1 MKFEIFDLGL
11 IEYERALSLQ
21 KKIHL
26 EVREGLL
33 ESALIICRHYPVITL
48 GRTAKEDSL
57 LVSREELQKRG
68 IGLLRVERGGDITY
82 HGPGQITCYPI
93 FNLGYLKKDINL
105 FLRQLEQVAISF
117 FAGLGICA
125 GNRSGLTGAWIG
137 SKKISSIG
145 ISIKNWIT
153 FHGLS
158 INIES
163 DDLGGFR
170 LIKPCGMDI
179 EMTCAEDILGRDLKI
194 DNLKEN
200 LIKSFQEVFCRSRQ
214 LSAS

>member
-1 MKFEIFDLGL
+1 MEFEVFDLGL

-21 KKIHL
+21 KETHL
-26 EVREGLL
+26 KVKEGLL
-33 ESALIICRHYPVITL
+33 ESALIICVHYPVITL
-48 GRTAKEDSL
+48 GRAAKENSL

-125 GNRSGLTGAWIG
+125 GQRKGLTGAWVEN
-137 SKKISSIG
+137 KKISSIG

-158 INIES
+158 INIKS

-179 EMTCAEDILGRDLKI
+179 EMACAEEILGRELKMGS
-194 DNLKEN
+194 LKEN
-200 LIKSFQEVFCRSRQ
+200 LIKSFQEVFS
-214 LSAS
+214 